1 MVPRIYGGVEIDDNE
16 KAALTLPPKFTT
28 YERIDKQK
36 CLVEIETMVSKY
48 MWELRK
54 TESEDGK
61 VNSEDVNTVTARG
74 PKFRG
79 AKNDRPLARND

>member
-1 MVPRIYGGVEIDDNE
+1 
-16 KAALTLPPKFTT
+16 
-28 YERIDKQK
+28 
-36 CLVEIETMVSKY
+36 MVSKY

-79 AKNDRPLARND
+79 CQK